1 MNISG
6 KEISA
11 KKKETIKNEIVEL
24 VESGHRAPC
33 LVAILVGDDPAS
45 KVYISNKEKACNEV
59 GIRNITDR
67 SPADISEDVLIEHIH
82 RYNTDSEVDGILV
95 QLPLPNHINTE
106 NVLRAIDSKKDVD
119 GFHPDN
125 VSKLWLKEDC
135 LLPCTP
141 KGIITLLD
149 EYNIDLCGKHVVVV
163 GRSNIVGL
171 PISKL
176 CIDRNA
182 TVTICHSKTQNL
194 SDITKQA
201 DILIV
206 AIGRPKF
213 ITGDM
218 VSDGVVVIDVGINR
232 VDGKLYGDVDYEA
245 VKDKASYITPVPGGV
260 GPMTICE
267 LMDNTLKCYKNN

>member
-1 MNISG
+1 MIILG
-6 KEISA
+6 KEISS
-11 KKKETIKNEIVEL
+11 KKKEEIKNEISEIVDG
-24 VESGHRAPC
+24 GHRAPC
-33 LVAILVGDDPAS
+33 LVSILVGDDPAS
-45 KVYISNKEKACNEV
+45 KVYISNKEKSCNDV
-59 GIRNITDR
+59 GIRNITER
-67 SPADISEDVLIEHIH
+67 YPADISEEELISNIY
-82 RYNTDSEVDGILV
+82 RYNIDRDVDGILV
-95 QLPLPNHINTE
+95 QLPLPKHINSE
-106 NVLRAIDSKKDVD
+106 NVLRAIDPKKDVD
-119 GFHPDN
+119 GFHPEN

-194 SDITKQA
+194 SDITKQC

-213 ITGDM
+213 ITADM

-232 VDGKLYGDVDYEA
+232 IDGKLCGDVDFDT

-267 LMDNTLKCYKNN
+267 LMDNTLKCYKNK

>member
-24 VESGHRAPC
+24 VENGHRAPC

-67 SPADISEDVLIEHIH
+67 YPADISEDVLIAHIH